1 MSIVSGKTDGLLL
14 VGEAVCF
21 FRYLCVSLRLSAGEA
36 DLQHVRRQQLL
47 CVANTSVGLDFKWRS
62 ETTVL

>member
-1 MSIVSGKTDGLLL
+1 MSIVPGKIDGLLI

-36 DLQHVRRQQLL
+36 DLQHTHTHTQHF
-47 CVANTSVGLDFKWRS
+47 SGLR
-62 ETTVL
+62 L